1 VGGVALLLT
10 QWHVTPGL
18 QGCQRVAS
26 LLASSLGCTA
36 WLNAGVVIRGRP
48 GRDDNF
54 QGNFQKLIGPR
65 PLPLLRCNA
74 VVSPSALS
82 T

>member
-26 LLASSLGCTA
+26 LLASSLGYTA
-36 WLNAGVVIRGRP
+36 WLNAGVVNPVPPR
-48 GRDDNF
+48 RDDNF
-54 QGNFQKLIGPR
+54 QGKPFSKKLVGPG
-65 PLPLLRCNA
+65 NA
-74 VVSPSALS
+74 PGLV
-82 T
+82 